1 MKEKNYS
8 FLNGISDDDRVM
20 LSRLIDWTYM
30 AEEKYVSKF
39 SFFMDE
45 RQCGLCE
52 QILASI
58 GFKNYM
64 LWGGYDNASRRIVG
78 IFPPYSDAD
87 KNDFPI
93 VPITFEYRKEDKLS
107 HRDFLGALMN
117 LGISRECVGDILV
130 SEGRSAAFLK
140 NSIAEDVLQN
150 IRKIGRTG
158 VKVYEGYDES
168 IVPKVNIQE
177 ISGTVASLRI
187 DCILSLVLRISR
199 EKAAA
204 LIKNTGVDINY
215 LTHDS
220 PDFCIGDGDKFS
232 VRGYGKF
239 ILISV
244 NGTTKKDRLHI
255 TVGKYI

>member
-1 MKEKNYS
+1 
-8 FLNGISDDDRVM
+8 
-20 LSRLIDWTYM
+20 
-30 AEEKYVSKF
+30 
-39 SFFMDE
+39 
-45 RQCGLCE
+45 
-52 QILASI
+52 
-58 GFKNYM
+58 
-64 LWGGYDNASRRIVG
+64 
-78 IFPPYSDAD
+78 
-87 KNDFPI
+87 
-93 VPITFEYRKEDKLS
+93 
-107 HRDFLGALMN
+107 MN